1 MTTNT
6 RVRILGYIKTNG
18 QARVVELVDA
28 LGIGPVAMHRQL
40 KGLIEKGLLVKSGH
54 PPIVFYSLPRETDEE
69 KSTRI
74 SQSTKLVEDTF
85 LYIDPSGHLLYGLK
99 GLTAWSKKINKE
111 EQIESLVDQYTKI
124 RSQANAFVSP
134 GGWIDATKRVANTFG
149 NDMAL
154 DRVFYQDFYSLSTFG
169 KTRLGQL
176 VLYSKQSQN
185 KQIICQVAS
194 GASKI
199 INKLIEH
206 YNIEAIGYIPHSIP
220 RKIQFL
226 KEFAKKL
233 SLPFPEITLSKA
245 YPGNIRVAQKTLSRL
260 ADRIENARG
269 TIFVK
274 NPQLRFKSI
283 LLIDDAVGSGAS
295 LNETAKKIKESGM
308 AKKVYGFAVVGSM
321 KGFEVIREV

>member
-18 QARVVELVDA
+18 QARVVELVDS

-40 KGLIEKGLLVKSGH
+40 KSLIEKGQLVKSGH
-54 PPIVFYSLPRETDEE
+54 PPIVFYSLPRETDE
-69 KSTRI
+69 KKLTRI

-99 GLTAWSKKINKE
+99 GLTAWAKKINKE

-124 RSQANAFVSP
+124 RIQANAFISP
-134 GGWIDATKRVANTFG
+134 HGWIDATKRVANTFG
-149 NDMAL
+149 DDLSL

-176 VLYSKQSQN
+176 VLYSKQSEN
-185 KQIICQVAS
+185 KQIIYQVAS
-194 GASKI
+194 GASEI

-206 YNIEAIGYIPHSIP
+206 YHIKAIGYIPHSIP

-233 SLPFPEITLSKA
+233 ALPFPEIALSKA

-260 ADRIENARG
+260 VDRIENARD

-274 NPQLRFKSI
+274 NPQSRFESI

-295 LNETAKKIKESGM
+295 LNETAKKLKEFGM
-308 AKKVYGFAVVGSM
+308 AKKVFGFAVVGSM